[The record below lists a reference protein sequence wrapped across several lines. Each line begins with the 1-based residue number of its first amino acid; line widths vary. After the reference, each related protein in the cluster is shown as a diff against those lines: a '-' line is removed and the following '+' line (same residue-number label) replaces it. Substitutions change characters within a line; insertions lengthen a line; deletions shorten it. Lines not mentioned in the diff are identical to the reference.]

1 MAIIRP
7 VTELQRKV
15 GELSRLAKETKEPIY
30 LTKNGAEHLVLI
42 DSDTFAALQKRAEEM
57 HHSESSLKSTRTGAV
72 MNSDELIKKVGVN
85 IQEKAA
91 LIWNGSRPESWCIKG
106 RRLESPAPLLGE
118 S

>member
-30 LTKNGAEHLVLI
+30 LTKNGAERLVLI

-57 HHSESSLKSTRTGAV
+57 HQNQK
-72 MNSDELIKKVGVN
+72 
-85 IQEKAA
+85 
-91 LIWNGSRPESWCIKG
+91 
-106 RRLESPAPLLGE
+106 
-118 S
+118 

>member
-1 MAIIRP
+1 
-7 VTELQRKV
+7 
-15 GELSRLAKETKEPIY
+15 
-30 LTKNGAEHLVLI
+30 
-42 DSDTFAALQKRAEEM
+42 
-57 HHSESSLKSTRTGAV
+57 
-72 MNSDELIKKVGVN
+72 MNSDELIKRVGVN